1 MDIRVGDRLK
11 LKKQH
16 PCGSFTWLTLR
27 QVWIFESDARGVA
40 MRSCSRGRNWKREF
54 EGSIVEKRR
63 SIHIFLCEKVYLRNE
78 FVCDKI

>member
-27 QVWIFESDARGVA
+27 TGMDFRIRCEGCGHEV
-40 MRSCSRGRNWKREF
+40 MLPREKL
-54 EGSIVEKRR
+54 EKRIR
-63 SIHIFLCEKVYLRNE
+63 RIYRGEEEINPHISS
-78 FVCDKI
+78 